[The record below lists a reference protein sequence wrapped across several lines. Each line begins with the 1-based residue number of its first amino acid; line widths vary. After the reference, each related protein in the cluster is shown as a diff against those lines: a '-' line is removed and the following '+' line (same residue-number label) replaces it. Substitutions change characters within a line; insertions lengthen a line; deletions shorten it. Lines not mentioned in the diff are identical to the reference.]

1 MFLGKIWKWKR
12 KGKILYWKE
21 DCSKVFEQSPRKTHH
36 LLFFNVEDE
45 QKVDW
50 KSVEIWR
57 HCAEQEDCW
66 NQRRKART
74 GIMCRYI
81 LVPVCKWFTA
91 EWGKPRYKKN
101 YKSPT
106 MKCMNYGMNY
116 SYNQIKQK
124 RITQHGCLNVMY
136 HGESWWNVFGYDS
149 ETACAEYRGCCLKGQ
164 VYSISKL
171 FK

>member
-36 LLFFNVEDE
+36 LLFFNVKDE
-45 QKVDW
+45 QKEVDW

-74 GIMCRYI
+74 GKMCRYI

-91 EWGKPRYKKN
+91 EWGKPRYKKITKVQLWN
-101 YKSPT
+101 AWIMVSRSFSESIILILAIDLRWKKLKLKSKMTPRFWT
-106 MKCMNYGMNY
+106 W
-116 SYNQIKQK
+116 
-124 RITQHGCLNVMY
+124 
-136 HGESWWNVFGYDS
+136 SWTFGDKEPS
-149 ETACAEYRGCCLKGQ
+149 
-164 VYSISKL
+164 
-171 FK
+171 